1 MSNTIGLT
9 PPPLGNV
16 LVVDDNAANLRVL
29 EGLLRNE
36 GYRVR
41 LAIDGELALSA
52 VAAEAPDIILLDVR
66 MPGMDGREVCRRL
79 KADSAT
85 RDIPVIFISALQ
97 DLQEKLAAFQAG
109 GVDYIVKPFHAE
121 EVLSRLRTQME
132 LLAARRAEKEFSARL
147 EALVAE
153 RTEELEQANRYL
165 AQQARWEQ
173 VLSELTKLA
182 LVSGSM
188 DTFLPEALRL
198 LNEQLEW
205 RGPESHNLILL
216 APDDGAQD
224 CFWVSTGPGPSS
236 SAQRACQHT
245 SIADCACFQRL
256 QAGTYLVDAAESI
269 PCDSLRCLGYP
280 SLPSYW
286 VPLHG
291 PNRILGA
298 LVHFLPADRSK
309 KPLSPHEDSFMGRLS
324 EVLSLAITRCLA
336 DQKLAR
342 QATHDELTGLPN
354 RRMFEQN
361 LQAELARPTVVDNRG
376 AVVFL
381 DLDHFKHVNDALG
394 HEVGDELMR
403 QIGER
408 LSRVCR
414 HPMTLA
420 RWGGDEF
427 LLMLPGQPGGEA
439 GLRQRVMG
447 LSETVREELTRPF
460 EVRGNDI
467 RLGFG
472 LGVAFFP
479 AEGVGVQELV
489 KRADTAMYHAKR
501 QGLNQISFFEPS
513 MQADAENALALERDL
528 RKGISN
534 GEFVLYYQ
542 PQVDQ
547 DGVVIGIEALL
558 RWPRPSGVMTPPDVF
573 IPIAEETGLIL
584 RLGEW
589 VLREGALSFAGLL
602 QAEDISPE
610 VRLSVNISP
619 QQIHDPHFVAMVNR
633 VLDETGLPPER
644 LQFEVTENVLMNGLE
659 QVVRVMDELTA
670 RGIQL
675 SIDDF
680 GTGYSSL
687 SYLRRLPLYQ
697 LKIDKSFVIGLH
709 ENPNDAAIVAS
720 IINMA
725 TNLSLDT
732 VAEGVE
738 TIQELVFLR
747 DAGCSCFQGYLF
759 SRPIPWQDVVPIL
772 RRGYIQVPGV
782 GPLAD

>member
-1 MSNTIGLT
+1 
-9 PPPLGNV
+9 
-16 LVVDDNAANLRVL
+16 
-29 EGLLRNE
+29 
-36 GYRVR
+36 
-41 LAIDGELALSA
+41 
-52 VAAEAPDIILLDVR
+52 
-66 MPGMDGREVCRRL
+66 
-79 KADSAT
+79 
-85 RDIPVIFISALQ
+85 
-97 DLQEKLAAFQAG
+97 
-109 GVDYIVKPFHAE
+109 
-121 EVLSRLRTQME
+121 
-132 LLAARRAEKEFSARL
+132 
-147 EALVAE
+147 
-153 RTEELEQANRYL
+153 
-165 AQQARWEQ
+165 
-173 VLSELTKLA
+173 
-182 LVSGSM
+182 
-188 DTFLPEALRL
+188 
-198 LNEQLEW
+198 
-205 RGPESHNLILL
+205 
-216 APDDGAQD
+216 
-224 CFWVSTGPGPSS
+224 
-236 SAQRACQHT
+236 
-245 SIADCACFQRL
+245 
-256 QAGTYLVDAAESI
+256 
-269 PCDSLRCLGYP
+269 
-280 SLPSYW
+280 
-286 VPLHG
+286 
-291 PNRILGA
+291 
-298 LVHFLPADRSK
+298 
-309 KPLSPHEDSFMGRLS
+309 
-324 EVLSLAITRCLA
+324 
-336 DQKLAR
+336 
-342 QATHDELTGLPN
+342 
-354 RRMFEQN
+354 
-361 LQAELARPTVVDNRG
+361 
-376 AVVFL
+376 
-381 DLDHFKHVNDALG
+381 
-394 HEVGDELMR
+394 
-403 QIGER
+403 
-408 LSRVCR
+408 
-414 HPMTLA
+414 
-420 RWGGDEF
+420 
-427 LLMLPGQPGGEA
+427 
-439 GLRQRVMG
+439 
-447 LSETVREELTRPF
+447 
-460 EVRGNDI
+460 
-467 RLGFG
+467 
-472 LGVAFFP
+472 
-479 AEGVGVQELV
+479 
-489 KRADTAMYHAKR
+489 
-501 QGLNQISFFEPS
+501 